1 MKAPP
6 WRASD
11 MQAAK
16 RGFTLIEVLV
26 VVAVAGILIGIAL
39 LSLGLIGDDRG
50 LQRQALQLSSLIE
63 MASDEAQLQGRDY
76 GLELLQSGF
85 RFVEYDPYLEVWGEV
100 FGDELLRPR
109 DLGED
114 MQLELTLE
122 GHQVLLQAEAKHT
135 QAPEDATSRDLTDDY
150 LPHILI
156 MASGDITPFHLQL
169 IRQTDQLMIGL
180 ELKVGG
186 ELEIIGNDQE
196 L

>member
-1 MKAPP
+1 MKVPP

-26 VVAVAGILIGIAL
+26 VVAVAGILIGIAM

-50 LQRQALQLSSLIE
+50 VQRQALQLSSLIE

-85 RFVEYDPYLEVWGEV
+85 RFVEYDPYLEVWNEV

-122 GHQVLLQAEAKHT
+122 GHQVLLKAEAKHT
-135 QAPEDATSRDLTDDY
+135 QASEDATGRDLTDDY

-169 IRQTDQLMIGL
+169 IRQTDQLKVGL

-186 ELEIIGNDQE
+186 ELEIIGDDQE